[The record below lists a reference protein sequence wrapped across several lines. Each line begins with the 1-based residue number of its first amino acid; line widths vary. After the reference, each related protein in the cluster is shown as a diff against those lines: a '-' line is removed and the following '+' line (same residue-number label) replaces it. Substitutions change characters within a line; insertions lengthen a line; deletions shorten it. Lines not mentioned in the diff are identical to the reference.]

1 MKPTY
6 PFISQSKPIDAA
18 LARLNT
24 AIAESK
30 KPETELLAIIDE
42 ATAKVK
48 NPAAPVAPGTTEAQ
62 LLGTIN
68 RALTQLRNTAAT
80 TKAVAATT
88 KATVAPPEAEPK
100 TAEERDYA
108 IRKIMA
114 QCHAPQSLTN
124 YYLNSSKSLTEIKSE
139 MLPYVCTN
147 RDCKQGHL

>member
-100 TAEERDYA
+100 TADERAYA
-108 IRKIMA
+108 VRKIMA
-114 QCHAPQSLTN
+114 QCHA
-124 YYLNSSKSLTEIKSE
+124 SKSLTDYYTNSNMSLAQIKSE
-139 MLPYVCTN
+139 MLPYICTN
-147 RDCKQGHL
+147 RDCRAHQ